1 MANIVDADF
10 FRQAV
15 REKEGTRMLQRFTL
29 AVAQSIQ
36 LNVQSSHLV
45 LAPLIGQPPHLNN
58 YVALEKWVARELAAG
73 DMYANKEALEMLS
86 KKLERQISDAIAA

>member
-1 MANIVDADF
+1 MAQLVDADF
-10 FRQAV
+10 FRQAI
-15 REKEGTRMLQRFTL
+15 REKEGTRILQRFTL

-45 LAPLIGQPPHLNN
+45 LAPLIGMPPHLSN

-73 DMYANKEALEMLS
+73 DLYANKETLEALS
-86 KKLERQISDAIAA
+86 QKLERQISNAIAA

>member
-1 MANIVDADF
+1 MARIVDADF

-15 REKEGTRMLQRFTL
+15 REKEGARMLQRFTL

-36 LNVQSSHLV
+36 LKWKSPEVV
-45 LAPLIGQPPHLNN
+45 LAPLLGQPPHLSN

-73 DMYANKEALEMLS
+73 DLYATQSTLETLS
-86 KKLERQISDAIAA
+86 KKLERKLSDTTAA

>member
-1 MANIVDADF
+1 MAKLVDADF

-15 REKEGTRMLQRFTL
+15 REKEGTRILQRFTL
-29 AVAQSIQ
+29 AIAQSIQ

-45 LAPLIGQPPHLNN
+45 LAPLIGQPPHLSN
-58 YVALEKWVARELAAG
+58 YIALEKWVARELAAG
-73 DMYANKEALEMLS
+73 DLYANKETLEALS